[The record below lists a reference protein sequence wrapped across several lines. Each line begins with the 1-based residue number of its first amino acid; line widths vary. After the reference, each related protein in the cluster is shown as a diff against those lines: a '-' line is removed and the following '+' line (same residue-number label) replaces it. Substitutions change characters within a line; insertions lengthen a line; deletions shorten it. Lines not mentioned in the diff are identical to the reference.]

1 MKICIYGLGAVG
13 GLLGARLAAAG
24 YEVSAVAR
32 PGATLDAV
40 QTRGLTLIEP
50 SENGPRTR
58 QAPIRITGN
67 PEELGPQDLVIVA
80 VKTTALP
87 EVARR
92 IGPLLGPGTTVLS
105 AMNGIPWWFFHGMSA
120 EFAQTP
126 LPSADP
132 DGSIAAAIPAARV
145 VGCVVHLSSTTPE
158 PGVVRHAGGNR
169 LIIGEPAGGCD
180 TPRAQAII
188 DALRRAGFNVEATE
202 HIQHEIWFKL
212 LGNMT
217 LNPVSAFTGA
227 TGDRILDDELVRDF
241 MSRCMLEA
249 TAVGERIGIPAK
261 GTPDDRHAVTR
272 QLGALRTS
280 MLQDVESGRK
290 IELDALVNTVRDIA
304 RHVKVKTPDIDTLF
318 GLARVHA
325 RMLGL
330 YD

>member
-1 MKICIYGLGAVG
+1 MRICIYGLGAVG
-13 GLLGARLAAAG
+13 GLLGARLAATG
-24 YEVSAVAR
+24 EEVSAVAR

-40 QTRGLTLIEP
+40 RARGLTLVEP

-58 QAPIRITGN
+58 QVPIRITSDPG
-67 PEELGPQDLVIVA
+67 ELGPQDLVIIA

-87 EVARR
+87 DVAKH
-92 IGPLLGPGTTVLS
+92 IAPLLGPDTTVLS
-105 AMNGIPWWFFHGMSA
+105 AMNGIPWWFFHGMPA
-120 EFAQTP
+120 EVARTP

-132 DGSIAAAIPAARV
+132 DGRIAAAIPPTSV
-145 VGCVVHLSSTTPE
+145 VGCVVHLSVTTPE

-169 LIIGEPAGGCD
+169 LIVGEPASNG

-188 DALRRAGFNVEATE
+188 EALRRAGFDVEATE
-202 HIQHEIWFKL
+202 SIQHEIWFKL

-217 LNPVSAFTGA
+217 LNPVSALTGA

-249 TAVGERIGIPAK
+249 AAVGERIGIPVM

-304 RHVKVKTPDIDTLF
+304 RHVQVDTPDIDALF